1 MHLETCKLLDYLSI
15 ILYLTLLSA
24 NVAREREGEIDAT
37 KTGIRITSKCV
48 LSIKNVVAKKSGV
61 YNSIQ
66 WHPEELCKR
75 YSRGI
80 VSSKQASGITEPLF
94 YD

>member
-1 MHLETCKLLDYLSI
+1 MWQE
-15 ILYLTLLSA
+15 
-24 NVAREREGEIDAT
+24 RERGIDT
-37 KTGIRITSKCV
+37 MKTGIRITSKCV

-66 WHPEELCKR
+66 WHPEDLWKR

-80 VSSKQASGITEPLF
+80 VSSKQANSITEPLF